1 MQIAFKLCDLED
13 DIILECKSNIL
24 NEEFTLN
31 ISSLHQDKLIEN
43 IAHFIDKTSG
53 LAINWCDEIS
63 ININQLSD
71 NKSLPI
77 RIQSLNNV
85 ILRKDSRSRDFVQ
98 IDFSNGSKVLLT
110 QQLIGFKPYPIHGL
124 DMREVPKVVT
134 TTDLYKVFQAIEET
148 LALDGSDIELNL
160 LSHIFRSILKGGE
173 MVGFDLR
180 KERSC
185 FHRLFYFTA
194 TA

>member
-1 MQIAFKLCDLED
+1 M
-13 DIILECKSNIL
+13 
-24 NEEFTLN
+24 N
-31 ISSLHQDKLIEN
+31 ISGLHREKLIEN

-53 LAINWCDEIS
+53 LAINWCDESSIHIS
-63 ININQLSD
+63 QLSD

-77 RIQSLNNV
+77 SVKNLHDV
-85 ILRKDSRSRDFVQ
+85 ILRKDSQCRDFIQ
-98 IDFSNGSKVLLT
+98 IDFSDESKILLT

-148 LALDGSDIELNL
+148 LALDGSEIEIDL
-160 LSHIFRSILKGGE
+160 LSQIFKSILKGGE
-173 MVGFDLR
+173 MVGFDLK
-180 KERSC
+180 KERAC